1 MTKVIVSHPGR
12 QYSHEL
18 VYALQEGNMLL
29 KYFTGFWYKPDKFP
43 YNILKKLPRLEKELK
58 KRYFEKIHPEF
69 VAQNP
74 FPEIKHRFVLKTKN
88 RDLYIGKEFDRW
100 VAKKLKNMDFDIF
113 IGYELSSLK
122 SFEYSKKNNKI
133 CIYDLPTVAYNFQI
147 EVFEKYLKIPYERE
161 VILKKKREIELADYF
176 LVPSEVV
183 KKSLIELNIPENK
196 IFKIPYGT
204 DLKVF
209 SPKKEY
215 KKGKK
220 LKIIFVGNISFCK
233 GIEILLKA
241 MDELKNKI
249 EFELNIV
256 GGKGGAERILKR
268 YEGICRYYSFLPHEE
283 LKRLYKENDIFIF
296 PSFLE
301 GFAQVVLEA
310 MVSGLPVIVSD
321 RAGSNDVVRNGID
334 GFIIP
339 AGDVNALKEKIL
351 YFYNNIDKIE
361 EMGKSAAEQARK
373 YTWERYRENVR
384 KVIKQIYNNYV

>member
-12 QYSHEL
+12 QHSHEL

>member
-12 QYSHEL
+12 QHSHEL

-133 CIYDLPTVAYNFQI
+133 CIYDLSIVAYNFQI